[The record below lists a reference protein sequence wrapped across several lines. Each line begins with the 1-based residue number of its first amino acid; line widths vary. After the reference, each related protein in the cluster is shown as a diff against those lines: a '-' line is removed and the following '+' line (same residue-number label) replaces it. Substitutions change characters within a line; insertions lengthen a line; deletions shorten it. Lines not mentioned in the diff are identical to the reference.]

1 MEIQRDDSMKALLLV
16 LSLLVTDSALA
27 DWFKIDESN
36 QGATYVDPSYI
47 GHSVSK
53 VISAIEK
60 LIGPSKGEFES
71 TADYVARIKT
81 SLKDRFLSGA
91 SIDDFFA
98 FSVPV
103 PRRQTYITGLRYEF
117 DAETGEVK
125 LYANPTSSYFS
136 LSGDD
141 SAYYQPNRE
150 ETKERD
156 HFETTFT
163 SDVGIAVNRIPFLSF
178 ERKSI
183 YISPTIA
190 TRFKM
195 QNSRAAVEL
204 PALKALIVMKLEHPF
219 VVYKYSEKFLAGNI
233 FAIVYYSGKSGEV
246 FARLPADFGMTDQER
261 IRIAP
266 PPPPPP
272 PQPPPPAPAP
282 APALPPTVLKNI
294 GVLCPTLI
302 EPKMPR
308 LALQD
313 GTQGVVKAQIV
324 LKGGVVQDVTIL
336 SGPRVFHAAVKAA
349 IMQYKCVSDGTDTEE
364 TAQQEF
370 KFRFDATPVIQK

>member
-1 MEIQRDDSMKALLLV
+1 MKALLLV
-16 LSLLVTDSALA
+16 LSLLVHDSALA
-27 DWFKIDESN
+27 DWLKVDESN
-36 QGATYVDPSYI
+36 QGATYVDASYT

-71 TADYVARIKT
+71 TADYAARIKT

-103 PRRQTYITGLRYEF
+103 PRRETYIKGLRYEF

-156 HFETTFT
+156 QFETTFT

-233 FAIVYYSGKSGEV
+233 FAIIYYSGKSGEI

-266 PPPPPP
+266 
-272 PQPPPPAPAP
+272 
-282 APALPPTVLKNI
+282 APALPPTVPKII
-294 GVLCPTLI
+294 GALCPTQVA
-302 EPKMPR
+302 PGMPR
-308 LALQD
+308 LAIQD
-313 GTQGVVKAQIV
+313 VTQGVVKAQIM
-324 LKGGVVQDVTIL
+324 LRGGVVQKVTIL
-336 SGPRVFHAAVKAA
+336 SGPPVFHAAVKAA
-349 IMQYKCVSDGTDTEE
+349 IMQYKCVADDSSAEV
-364 TAQQEF
+364 TATQEF
-370 KFRFDATPVIQK
+370 NFRFEATPDIPK